1 MAKPTF
7 INTAAQR
14 KADQGHQCDDLLERY
29 VRLFASRFT
38 WKNLPEDCPPDY
50 LERALFFAG
59 GISAKKVKGLGV
71 CVMGAAPSALTIY
84 GTPARWLPVDIV
96 GSPTN
101 TSVSDSLWTD
111 SNNPVLWDYEPM
123 VRRIMPYL
131 ELQRKALNALGCNL
145 IGLTNPV
152 IIETV
157 PGAELNG
164 KVIKNNLGAGDV
176 FIPVIDKGALNAN
189 VLDLKASD
197 HTANLTGVVHDTDN
211 TIMDMFFIRAS
222 MEKASGISV
231 EESTASDEQNMIGLL
246 IELDKREKWAKE
258 INAVLGTDF
267 QVELTKYRYG
277 DSDSAGSDT
286 ETDQG
291 TEGDD
296 PGDEDRDPGAGE
308 QD

>member
-14 KADQGHQCDDLLERY
+14 KAGEGHQCDDLLERY

-38 WKNLPEDCPPDY
+38 WKNLPDDCPPDY

-123 VRRIMPYL
+123 VQRIMPYL

-189 VLDLKASD
+189 VLDLKATD

-258 INAVLGTDF
+258 INTVLGTNF
-267 QVELTKYRYG
+267 QVELTKERYYA
-277 DSDSAGSDT
+277 AGSDT

-296 PGDEDRDPGAGE
+296 PGDQNRDPGAGE